1 MRLVPACV
9 TLAIG
14 SVAGVASAANGSK
27 PRVPVAWSE
36 GACATIVDRA
46 STPVLHLEY
55 GVAVDDLGPLSEDE
69 VDDSRTH
76 QFFAFARLDYAAVG
90 TAQRLPPWITR
101 DDIDRAALV
110 DPQVVPSQITDFDV
124 LESTSRF
131 AAADWLRITDDD
143 ARRPI
148 SAAQAALGVD
158 WDLALVEPGV
168 YTVWGYTWE
177 PLVNL
182 WAQRPG
188 FVKVID
194 GPQGA
199 DAAGPGIAL
208 SVDNAT
214 VVPGEPYEVQGCADA
229 PAGSTITLEWG
240 VVQGPDEPEW
250 ATLLVDEPIESGP
263 LALEMVLPDEAAG
276 EGPGLTLVRLRATI
290 TAPSGD
296 SFVAH
301 SPGSYAVE
309 PRDEMSE
316 AAGCACASDP
326 AARGSW
332 ALLLLGLS
340 CSRRRCTTSRTRRR
354 TPACSCRRCT

>member
-1 MRLVPACV
+1 MRFVPACV
-9 TLAIG
+9 TLAIA
-14 SVAGVASAANGSK
+14 SIASVASAANGSK
-27 PRVPVAWSE
+27 PRVAVTWSE

-55 GVAVDDLGPLSEDE
+55 TVAVDDLGPLTQDE

-101 DDIDRAALV
+101 SDIDRAALV
-110 DPQVVPSQITDFDV
+110 DPQVVPTQIVDFDV
-124 LESTSRF
+124 LESTLRF
-131 AAADWLRITDDD
+131 GAADWLRITADD
-143 ARRPI
+143 ARTPI

-158 WDLALVEPGV
+158 WQLDAVAPGV

-182 WAQRPG
+182 WAPRPG

-194 GPQGA
+194 GPDAA
-199 DAAGPGIAL
+199 DAAGPGVAL
-208 SVDNAT
+208 LLDNAT
-214 VVPGEPYEVQGCADA
+214 LVPGEPYEVQGCADA

-240 VVQGPDEPEW
+240 VVEGPVEPAW
-250 ATLLVDEPIESGP
+250 APLLVDEPIDSGP
-263 LALEMVLPDEAAG
+263 LALEVVLPDEAAR

-290 TAPSGD
+290 TDPSGK

-309 PRDEMSE
+309 PLEEDSDE
-316 AAGCACASDP
+316 GCACASGSD
-326 AARGSW
+326 ARPSW
-332 ALLLLGLS
+332 ALGVLLSLLS
-340 CSRRRCTTSRTRRR
+340 RARRRSARPR
-354 TPACSCRRCT
+354 P